1 VTILLVRHGRTAVNA
16 AGLFLGR
23 ADPELDDVGRAQ
35 AEAIGDALG
44 PVDRVVSSP
53 LRRAVETAGCI
64 DGPVTV
70 DERFVELDYGE
81 WDGRPVGQVATD
93 EWLRWR
99 DDLEFEPPGGESI
112 GALGRRVRAALDGL
126 EEEAAE
132 AVIAIVTHVSPLKAA
147 VAWALGVDDRV
158 AWHLFVSPGSISR
171 LDVGR
176 GRRSMVSFNEISH
189 LSRP

>member
-35 AEAIGDALG
+35 AEAIGDTLG
-44 PVDRVVSSP
+44 SVDRVITSP
-53 LRRAVETAGCI
+53 LRRAVETARFI
-64 DGPVTV
+64 DGPVSV
-70 DERFVELDYGE
+70 DARFVELDYGD
-81 WDGRPVGQVATD
+81 WDGRPLGDVGTE
-93 EWLRWR
+93 EWRRWQE
-99 DDLEFEPPGGESI
+99 DLEFEPPGGESI
-112 GALGRRVRAALDGL
+112 GALGRRVRAALDDL
-126 EEEAAE
+126 EAEAAE
-132 AVIAIVTHVSPLKAA
+132 GVVAVVTHVSPLKAA

-158 AWHLFVSPGSISR
+158 AWHLFVSPGSITR